1 MSKGYEQSKVI
12 SEFTEFRD
20 QISFTDACAEIK
32 IQNSTLRRLE
42 KLYQYIESVN
52 PVSSK
57 LKIHHLLD
65 RVVWIVYNNF
75 IDGQCY
81 HAKYHHGV
89 KIDDLVGR
97 KIKAMHNPPNKCE
110 KCDGHGM
117 VADG

>member
-75 IDGQCY
+75 IEGQSY
-81 HAKYHHGV
+81 RSRYRHGD
-89 KIDDLVGR
+89 KLNALVGQ
-97 KIKAMHNPPNKCE
+97 KIKAMHNPPKKCE

-117 VADG
+117 VADE